1 MEKNLLISTEK
12 PALPA
17 PLTNHNSD
25 AAIRVSN
32 LSKMYKVYS
41 KPADLFWEMIT
52 RKLRHKEFWAL
63 RDISFEIGRGQVVG
77 LVGRNGAGKSTI
89 LRILAGTLDKT
100 SGSIEVN
107 GKISAI
113 LELGTGFHPERTG
126 RENIYMGGLCLGM
139 SRKEID
145 AKVDEIIDFSELHA
159 VIDQPFRTYSSGM
172 QARLTFSTAVHVEP
186 DIFIVDE
193 ALATGDALFQEKCLR
208 KMRTICTS
216 GATVL
221 LVTHSL
227 FHIYEVCTACL
238 LFHESRL
245 VAYGDPR
252 IVGEQYE
259 RLLWADRM
267 VVPDNRNRKNSS
279 VVLSPVRSNSGE
291 EQEQSL
297 ASPFSRH
304 ADRSPAQEASS
315 TEDLPSSAAQLV
327 EDRALSGPPP
337 VELLSLDIT
346 NEADRPAVLLV
357 IGQKYK
363 LTLRYRFNETVRQP
377 NFGFCIQKESGLAV
391 TGDTTFEN
399 GVRIEG
405 RAGTIVSV
413 TFAFTCRLL
422 SGIYLIGGGVTDIQ
436 ENGDFRILHVDRAL
450 LAVTVAGRP
459 LNGLFD
465 PVCEISFTRTPVE
478 LEKVA

>member
-1 MEKNLLISTEK
+1 MVNDLSIPTEK
-12 PALPA
+12 PAPPA

-41 KPADLFWEMIT
+41 KPADLFWEMLT
-52 RKLRHKEFWAL
+52 RRPRHKEFWAL

-139 SRKEID
+139 GRKEID

-208 KMRTICTS
+208 KMRAICTS

-245 VAYGDPR
+245 LAYGDPR

-267 VVPDNRNRKNSS
+267 IVPENRKGKSS
-279 VVLSPVRSNSGE
+279 SGVISPVRSKSGE
-291 EQEQSL
+291 GEQSL
-297 ASPFSRH
+297 ASPFSQS
-304 ADRSPAQEASS
+304 ANESPSEGAQVAGFPNSFETEPKEDSSS
-315 TEDLPSSAAQLV
+315 TGL
-327 EDRALSGPPP
+327 PP
-337 VELLSLDIT
+337 VELLSLDIS
-346 NEADRPAVLLV
+346 NEADRPAVHLL

-363 LTLRYRFNETVRQP
+363 LTMRYRFNQNVRQP
-377 NFGFCIQKESGLAV
+377 NFGFCIQKESGLTI

-405 RAGTIVSV
+405 RAGTIITV

-422 SGIYLIGGGVTDIQ
+422 AGLYLVGAGLTDILD
-436 ENGDFRILHVDRAL
+436 NGDYLILHVDRAL
-450 LAVTVAGRP
+450 FTITVAGKP

-465 PVCEISFTRTPVE
+465 PVCEISFTRAPVE

>member
-1 MEKNLLISTEK
+1 MPTSENSAI
-12 PALPA
+12 PA
-17 PLTNHNSD
+17 PQVTADS
-25 AAIRVSN
+25 AAIRVAH
-32 LSKMYKVYS
+32 LSKMYKVYNR
-41 KPADLFWEMIT
+41 PGDLFWEMLT
-52 RKLRHKEFWAL
+52 RKPRHKEFWAL

-145 AKVDEIIDFSELHA
+145 AKVGQIIDFSELQA

-208 KMRTICTS
+208 KIRAICTS

-227 FHIYEVCTACL
+227 FHIYEVCSACL

-245 VAYGDPR
+245 LAYGDPR
-252 IVGEQYE
+252 TVGEQYE
-259 RLLWADRM
+259 RMLWADRM
-267 VVPDNRNRKNSS
+267 VVPDNRKRKSFPAIISAAPSS
-279 VVLSPVRSNSGE
+279 PGE
-291 EQEQSL
+291 EPLPSL
-297 ASPFSRH
+297 ASPFSRP
-304 ADRSPAQEASS
+304 ADPPGMEHDAGPER
-315 TEDLPSSAAQLV
+315 LPSAMAPSNVDAG
-327 EDRALSGPPP
+327 LSGPPP

-346 NEADRPAVLLV
+346 NETGRPAVLLV

-363 LTLRYRFNETVRQP
+363 LTMQCRFNETVRQP
-377 NFGFCIQKESGLAV
+377 NFGFCVQKESGLAV

-399 GVRIEG
+399 GIRIEG
-405 RAGTIVSV
+405 RKDTIVTV

-422 SGIYLIGGGVTDIQ
+422 SGVYLIGGGVTDIQ

-450 LAVTVAGRP
+450 FAVTVAGKP

-465 PVCEISFTRTPVE
+465 PVCEINYVTAPAG
-478 LEKVA
+478 LGKVA